1 MVAAAS
7 LSVGLIPRAR
17 AANFFW
23 DTNGAT
29 AGLGGAT
36 GNWDTTTANWF
47 NAGAATTADG
57 AGGTSAV
64 TFTSADVAY
73 FTGTSG
79 DVGLGSP
86 VTVGGLNF
94 GSAGYRI
101 TGDATSTLT
110 LAGASPSIR
119 VGFGRR
125 RFASQQRRK

>member
-47 NAGAATTADG
+47 NAGSATTAVGDQE
-57 AGGTSAV
+57 TAV
-64 TFTSADVAY
+64 AAFTANDVAY
-73 FTGTSG
+73 FAGTA
-79 DVGLGSP
+79 GSVTLTAP
-86 VTVGGLNF
+86 ITVGGLNF
-94 GSAGYRI
+94 GV
-101 TGDATSTLT
+101 TDTL
-110 LAGASPSIR
+110 
-119 VGFGRR
+119 
-125 RFASQQRRK
+125 